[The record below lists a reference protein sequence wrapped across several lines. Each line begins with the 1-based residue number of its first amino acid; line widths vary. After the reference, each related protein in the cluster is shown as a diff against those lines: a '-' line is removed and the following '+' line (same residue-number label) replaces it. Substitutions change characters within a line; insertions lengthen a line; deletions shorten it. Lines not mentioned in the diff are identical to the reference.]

1 MTCCSFTLTRCRALL
16 DKVAGT
22 LALPPTMHLDQL
34 IKIDS
39 PESVLSR
46 LSEQADVMV
55 LGHDHPALGGHLPFG
70 HPTSTVASMSRHPVV
85 AVPRGWTQPA
95 DDRRPITVAIDG
107 KHPSSSTLGYAFTEV
122 SLRHV
127 PLLVVH
133 AAPLAELASG
143 DQDTRLNLAEIHAGW
158 KADYP
163 DISVET
169 FCYPVVR
176 STRSPRC
183 RMTCS
188 CWSLGVPT
196 PAGNG
201 HAGSVP
207 SHAPH
212 LIGPPGRSPS
222 FRISTRVRPPRTRA
236 WRAWS
241 VSIRR
246 CSSCGL
252 RPGLGGSASAF
263 PRAA

>member
-1 MTCCSFTLTRCRALL
+1 
-16 DKVAGT
+16 
-22 LALPPTMHLDQL
+22 MHLDQL

-55 LGHDHPALGGHLPFG
+55 LGHDHPALGGHTPFG
-70 HPTSTVASMSRHPVV
+70 HTTSTVASMSRHPVV

-143 DQDTRLNLAEIHAGW
+143 DQDTRLNLAEIYAGW

-163 DISVET
+163 DISVEIFLLPGRPLDT
-169 FCYPVVR
+169 VPSVSDDVQLPVVGGPYR
-176 STRSPRC
+176 GREWTRWTRS
-183 RMTCS
+183 
-188 CWSLGVPT
+188 V
-196 PAGNG
+196 A
-201 HAGSVP
+201 
-207 SHAPH
+207 
-212 LIGPPGRSPS
+212 
-222 FRISTRVRPPRTRA
+222 
-236 WRAWS
+236 
-241 VSIRR
+241 
-246 CSSCGL
+246 
-252 RPGLGGSASAF
+252 
-263 PRAA
+263 RAALDRATSPVAVIPHQHPRSANAD